1 MGIAEEIEKLNKL
14 RQDGAISED
23 EYQKAK
29 ESVLSQDQPAPDPAP
44 DPGHIYETPTR
55 SSLDV
60 NVWSMYIHL
69 SQFCGYIIPFAGLI
83 VPIVLWQTKKGESEV
98 IDKHGK
104 IVLNWILTEL
114 IYGFVIGLLCLL
126 FIGFLLIP
134 ALAVVAIVFPIIGGI
149 KANSGELWPYPLS
162 INFCQVD

>member
-23 EYQKAK
+23 EFQKAK
-29 ESVLSQDQPAPDPAP
+29 ESVLSQDQPAP
-44 DPGHIYETPTR
+44 GQVYETPSR

-69 SQFCGYIIPFAGLI
+69 SQFCGYIVPFAGLV
-83 VPIVLWQTKKGESEV
+83 VPIVLWQMKKGESEV

-104 IVLNWILTEL
+104 IVLNWILSEL

-134 ALAVVAIVFPIIGGI
+134 VLAVMAIVFPIIGGI
-149 KANSGELWPYPLS
+149 KANSGEVWPYPLS
-162 INFCQVD
+162 INFCGVD

>member
-23 EYQKAK
+23 EYKKAK
-29 ESVLSQDQPAPDPAP
+29 ESVLSQDQPAQ
-44 DPGHIYETPTR
+44 GHVYETPSR

-69 SQFCGYIIPFAGLI
+69 SQFCGWIVPGFGLV
-83 VPIVLWQTKKGESEV
+83 VPIVLWQMKKGESEI

-104 IVLNWILTEL
+104 IVLNWILSGF
-114 IYGFVIGLLCLL
+114 IYGIVCGLLCLV
-126 FIGFLLIP
+126 FIGILLIP
-134 ALAVVAIVFPIIGGI
+134 VLVVLAIVFPIIGGI
-149 KANSGELWPYPLS
+149 KANSGQLWPYPLS
-162 INFCQVD
+162 INFCRLD

>member
-29 ESVLSQDQPAPDPAP
+29 ESVLSQDQPAP
-44 DPGHIYETPTR
+44 GHVYETPGS

-60 NVWSMYIHL
+60 NLWSMYIHL
-69 SQFCGYIIPFAGLI
+69 SQFCGYIVPVAGLV
-83 VPIVLWQTKKGESEV
+83 VPIALWQMKKGESEI

-104 IVLNWILTEL
+104 IVLNWILSEF
-114 IYGFVIGLLCLL
+114 IYGFVAGLLCLL
-126 FIGFLLIP
+126 FIGFLLVPVLIV
-134 ALAVVAIVFPIIGGI
+134 LAVVFPIVGGI

-162 INFCQVD
+162 INFCHVD